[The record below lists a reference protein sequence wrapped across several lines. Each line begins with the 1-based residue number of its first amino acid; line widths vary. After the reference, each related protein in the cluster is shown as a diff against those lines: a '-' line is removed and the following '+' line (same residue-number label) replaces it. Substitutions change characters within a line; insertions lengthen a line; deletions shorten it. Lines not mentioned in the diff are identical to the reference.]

1 MRSTELSST
10 YPNYTGQIE
19 HVETVP
25 EEKADTVRASEVL
38 PKGIADALDHD
49 LYTHQADAL
58 DALSEGEDICVSTS
72 TSSGKTLIY
81 GLEIAR
87 QYIRDPDSRAVIVH
101 PMKAL
106 SRDQRK
112 ELEGLFEDLGLSID
126 VGVYD
131 GDVTSSEKRRVRNEC
146 EVVITNF
153 AGLNQY
159 LPHHSGWSEV
169 LGNLETVV
177 VDESHMYTG
186 IQGMHVAWIARRLL
200 RLAESDRYGSS
211 PQVILTSATIG
222 NPKEHSKSLTGRD
235 VTVVEEDGSPRGRRD
250 LVFWNPPTY
259 NDDGFEVRRSTH
271 RESSEVLAHLTHYGR
286 QTLMFAPSRKMTEL
300 DTKWARDF
308 LKEQYKD
315 TSTRIEPYNAGY
327 KKDERRELEN
337 LLNSEGLDG
346 VVSTTALEVGINIG
360 SMEATVL
367 SGYPGSRVSFWQ
379 QVGRSGRGRKDALS
393 VLVGMNSSVDQY
405 IMRNP
410 EYLLEEDVEDA
421 VVDLDNNQ
429 VYAEHVLVA
438 SKEMPLSGDDREY
451 FGDRL
456 EKVLGMYENRNEVS
470 GTLDTGVR
478 YTGDKRPE
486 AEVDIYATSR
496 ERYELVIR
504 GDETE
509 TTLPSVD
516 KNRAYRDF
524 HPGAVHLHRGRY
536 YKVENFEEGTN
547 PRIVLEPTSVDY
559 YTEAMRDVDIRDLE
573 EKGTKQVGEYEVSWG
588 MGKVLEYYPTY
599 QKKRISNDNVI
610 GMSETGLTDPVELYT
625 QVVWLSIPQDTETR
639 IDDKYEASDAFIGG
653 VHAMEHSMIN
663 MTPLELMVDSKDIGG
678 LSTRFHNYTEGPS
691 MFIYDGV
698 DGGIGFSRAI
708 YDKYTELAE
717 RSKELIEG
725 CTCEGTSGCPGCV
738 MDYMCGDNN
747 EPLHTEAAVEILEG
761 IVDTESATHS

>member
-10 YPNYTGQIE
+10 YPDYTGQME

-25 EEKADTVRASEVL
+25 PEEAETVPASEVL
-38 PKGIADALDHD
+38 PEGIADGLDYE
-49 LYTHQADAL
+49 LYTHQAEAL
-58 DALSEGEDICVSTS
+58 DALSDGEDVCVSTS

-87 QYIRDPDSRAVIVH
+87 QYVRDPDSRAVVVH

-112 ELEGLFEDLGLSID
+112 ELESLFEDIGLPIE

-131 GDVTSSEKRRVRNEC
+131 GDVSSSEKRRVRKEC

-159 LPHHSGWSEV
+159 LPHHSGWNEV

-177 VDESHMYTG
+177 IDEAHMYTG
-186 IQGMHVAWIARRLL
+186 VQGMHVSWIVRRLL

-211 PQVILTSATIG
+211 PQVVITSATIG
-222 NPKEHSKSLTGRD
+222 NPKEHSKSLTGRE
-235 VTVVEEDGSPRGRRD
+235 VTVVNEDGSPRGERD

-259 NDDGFEVRRSTH
+259 NDDGVEVRRSTH
-271 RESSEVLAHLTHYGR
+271 RESSEVLAHLAHYGR

-300 DTKWARDF
+300 DTRWARDF
-308 LKEQYKD
+308 LKEKYRD
-315 TSTRIEPYNAGY
+315 TGTRIEPYNAGHR
-327 KKDERRELEN
+327 KDERRELET
-337 LLNSEGLDG
+337 LLDSEGVDG

-360 SMEATVL
+360 SMEAAVL

-379 QVGRSGRGRKDALS
+379 QVGRSGRGTKDALS
-393 VLVGMNSSVDQY
+393 VLVGMENSVDQY

-410 EYLLEEDVEDA
+410 EYLLEQDVEDA

-456 EKVLGMYENRNEVS
+456 EKVVSMYKNRNEVS
-470 GTLDTGVR
+470 GSLETGVR
-478 YTGDKRPE
+478 YTGDRRPE
-486 AEVDIYATSR
+486 AEIDIYATSGK
-496 ERYELVIR
+496 RYEVLIR
-504 GDETE
+504 EKDTE
-509 TTLPSVD
+509 TTLPTVD
-516 KNRAYRDF
+516 KNRAYRDL
-524 HPGAVHLHRGRY
+524 HPGAVYLHRGNY
-536 YKVENFEEGTN
+536 YKVEEFEEGPN

-559 YTEAMRDVDIRDLE
+559 YTEAMRDVDVRDLE
-573 EKGTKQVGEYEVSWG
+573 KEGSKQVGKYEVSWG

-610 GMSETGLTDPVELYT
+610 ETSETGLTEPVELYT
-625 QVVWLSIPQDTETR
+625 QVVWLSVPQKTEAR
-639 IDDKYEASDAFIGG
+639 IDDGYEGSDAFLGG
-653 VHAMEHSMIN
+653 LHAVEHAMVN

-678 LSTRFHNYTEGPS
+678 LSTRFHSHTGGP
-691 MFIYDGV
+691 MMLVYDGV

-708 YDKYTELAE
+708 YEKYLALAE

-725 CTCEGTSGCPGCV
+725 CTCESTSGCPGCV

-747 EPLHTEAAVEILEG
+747 EPMRTDAAVEILE
-761 IVDTESATHS
+761 DMMKD